1 MTESG
6 LFAESAVSS
15 AEDLRGSSV
24 EQRLNDLADLAKEST
39 QLAAKVRTALDS
51 ITKGALA
58 GKVGNAQVQIQK
70 VAEAIAELSAKGEG
84 LMDAESS
91 LGLRGEHASITAYE
105 RELESQ
111 LTSKGIAVTKGPHPY
126 WLVYPAWFKV
136 ERNKK
141 GSVEV
146 ILNGNKV
153 DSLRPS
159 EVAAR
164 VADVVNEKF
173 QPKKFADLLVAVR
186 QLLRRAG
193 AANSTLA
200 LDDVYEVLALD
211 GGLGAA
217 RKKDFTKADFYYSV
231 HRLAED
237 LEQSSSPALV
247 FPGANRSDSMF
258 FTKHGEGRKYLTV
271 EFLGSGAR

>member
-6 LFAESAVSS
+6 LFAAPAVPYPAHSRAS
-15 AEDLRGSSV
+15 TV
-24 EQRLNDLADLAKEST
+24 EERLDSLADLAKEAT
-39 QLAAKVRTALDS
+39 QLAGRVRTNLES
-51 ITKGALA
+51 VTKSAVA
-58 GKVGNAQVQIQK
+58 GKVGSAQSQIQK
-70 VAEAIAELSAKGEG
+70 LSEAVAELSAK
-84 LMDAESS
+84 AEALAGAECS
-91 LGLRGEHASITAYE
+91 LGLRGEQASIVDFE

-111 LTSKGIAVTKGPHPY
+111 LIKKGVTVTKGPDPY

-141 GSVEV
+141 GSVEI
-146 ILNGNKV
+146 ILNGDRV

-164 VADVVNEKF
+164 VAEVVNEKF
-173 QPKKFADLLVAVR
+173 QPKKFADVLVAVR

-211 GGLGAA
+211 GGLSTA

-231 HRLAED
+231 HRLAEE
-237 LEQSSSPALV
+237 LEQSSSPALG
-247 FPGANRSDSMF
+247 FPGANRSESMF
-258 FTKHGEGRKYLTV
+258 FTKDGESRKYLTV
-271 EFLGSGAR
+271 EFAGAGIR